1 MTGVPA
7 AEKLAMLADFTK
19 PIAGVWVAVTVVVS
33 WPVTGGPV
41 GGVPVAV
48 PVLVIEPASTSA
60 WVVV

>member
-1 MTGVPA
+1 MSVPG
-7 AEKLAMLADFTK
+7 AEKLVDVGRLVDRDAPGSGWPGRSVED
-19 PIAGVWVAVTVVVS
+19 VAVTA
-33 WPVTGGPV
+33 GPA